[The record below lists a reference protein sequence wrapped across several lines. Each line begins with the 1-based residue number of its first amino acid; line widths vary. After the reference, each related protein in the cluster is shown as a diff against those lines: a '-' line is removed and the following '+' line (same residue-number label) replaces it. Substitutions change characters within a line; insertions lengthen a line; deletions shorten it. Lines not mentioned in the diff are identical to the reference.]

1 MKIPHKNHGLSIIG
15 NKECWN
21 YKATVT
27 ENQQEVG
34 GTTGRR
40 EGQRGEGSDR
50 GWNDWMASPTQ
61 WTWVWASSES
71 WWWTG
76 TPGVLQSMGLQRV
89 GQDLVTE
96 QQQLKQ
102 ILVQSVHI
110 STHHNSQKD
119 ESNSNVHQLCW
130 EHTVE
135 YYSTIKRKEL
145 WQHGTTWMNSVNF
158 MLTERS
164 QTQKITYG
172 STYMKYSEQ
181 ADAWKLNIDW
191 RLLEAGVLG

>member
-1 MKIPHKNHGLSIIG
+1 MLG
-15 NKECWN
+15 
-21 YKATVT
+21 KA
-27 ENQQEVG
+27 G
-34 GTTGRR
+34 GERD
-40 EGQRGEGSDR
+40 DR
-50 GWNDWMASPTQ
+50 GWDGWMASWMQ
-61 WTWVWASSES
+61 WTWVWASSGS

-172 STYMKYSEQ
+172 SLWSLWWQ
-181 ADAWKLNIDW
+181 AVHSAENYWSARHCNPTPDIRPLVE
-191 RLLEAGVLG
+191 LLRFQGYFFL